1 VSLHA
6 SVRRTLNRH
15 GLLPSGTR
23 VAVALSGGAD
33 SVALLLVLREL
44 AAEEGFHLAG
54 AAHLNHQL
62 RGAGADAD
70 AEFCRA
76 LASKLDVPFF
86 TEQVDVAA
94 IARDT
99 GCSVEHA
106 AHEERH
112 RFFDRAASAL
122 GASVIAVGHTKND
135 QAETFLLRLLRGAG
149 PRGLGGMHP
158 RSGSVVRPLLDTTR
172 ADVRAFL
179 SERGASFCE
188 DPTNAD
194 VAIPRNRIRH
204 ELLPLLE
211 RRFSPAIGEVLNREA
226 AIARDDADCLDR
238 AAGEVARRLV
248 SLTVDRAEI
257 SIDSLLAEH
266 PAIVRRVLRLAQHGV
281 TRGKFVGFD
290 AAETVLA
297 FMVSKQK
304 GPLDLPGHRVSRRG
318 NLLVL
323 TKRPGRAA
331 ESECRDFSY
340 TLEVPGAVEVPEAS
354 CAISAEKGTL
364 PAASKGTGDLAVIDS
379 QVILAPLAVRNRRPG
394 DRLRPLGLA
403 GRKKL
408 QDLFVDKKV
417 DRAERDTIPVVVDAG
432 GRIVWVPGHALAEE
446 FRVTE
451 RTEAVVILK
460 RLPS

>member
-1 VSLHA
+1 
-6 SVRRTLNRH
+6 
-15 GLLPSGTR
+15 

-70 AEFCRA
+70 AEFCRR
-76 LASKLDVPFF
+76 LASELGVPFF

-94 IARDT
+94 IARDA
-99 GCSVEHA
+99 GFSVEHA

-112 RFFDRAASAL
+112 RFFGRAAIAL
-122 GASVIAVGHTKND
+122 DAPVVAVAHTKDD

-158 RSGSVVRPLLDTTR
+158 RSGLVVRPFLDVRR

-179 SERGASFCE
+179 SERGARFCE

-211 RRFSPAIGEVLNREA
+211 RRFSPAIVDVLNREA
-226 AIARDDADCLDR
+226 AIARDDAECLDAT
-238 AAGEVARRLV
+238 AADIAQRLV
-248 SLTVDRAEI
+248 SFTPGGAEI
-257 SIDSLLAEH
+257 SIGGLLAQH
-266 PAIVRRVLRLAQHGV
+266 PAIIRRVLRAAQQAV
-281 TRGKFVGFD
+281 TGGKFVGFD

-297 FMVSKQK
+297 FVVSNKK

-318 NLLVL
+318 GLLVL
-323 TKRPGRAA
+323 AKRLGRAA
-331 ESECRDFSY
+331 ESGRRDYHY

-354 CAISAEKGTL
+354 CTLSAAVRTL
-364 PAASKGTGDLAVIDS
+364 SADIEVARGWGPGSIGEAAVIEARE
-379 QVILAPLAVRNRRPG
+379 VCGPLEVRNRRPG
-394 DRLRPLGLA
+394 DRLRPLGLK

-417 DRAERDTIPVVVDAG
+417 DRAERDQIPVVVDAN

-460 RLPS
+460 RLPG